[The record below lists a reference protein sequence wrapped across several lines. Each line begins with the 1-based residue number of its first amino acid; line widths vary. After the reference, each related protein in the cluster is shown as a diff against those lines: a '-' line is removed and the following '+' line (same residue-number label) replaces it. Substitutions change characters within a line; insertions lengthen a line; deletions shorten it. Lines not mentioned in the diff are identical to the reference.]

1 MRISRVVQTPAEIKA
16 DLQSVGV
23 DAPGIDQAME
33 HMRQAQQDA
42 QGRYDKGVPSKF
54 VASLQKQNQGG

>member
-1 MRISRVVQTPAEIKA
+1 MRISRVVQTPAEIKT
-16 DLQSVGV
+16 DLKSAGV

-42 QGRYDKGVPSKF
+42 QRLYNKGVPSKF